1 MGRSC
6 VARYLCQRPDDGDQ
20 DQCPADHR
28 APDGEHHAGIHIEP
42 CEHAIGEPHSEQ
54 DRHRADQ
61 QHEHTQCQCGGA
73 RPCLAD
79 DRTHRHVPRHLH
91 VIGARAR
98 LGPGTGRSGVCRTR
112 IRAVR
117 SVSVMLSRGLRAVQ
131 RNLLRCRTGL
141 LCITRG
147 EGRGG
152 IRLLRG
158 ARACG
163 WRGGK
168 RLPFVRNIADR
179 QRLRDGR
186 SLFGHAADQ
195 CRQSLGLLEIRRHR
209 LGIRKM
215 PCHIVIVIHDVL
227 LVSFVRSAHRASSDE
242 HPPLSST

>member
-1 MGRSC
+1 
-6 VARYLCQRPDDGDQ
+6 
-20 DQCPADHR
+20 
-28 APDGEHHAGIHIEP
+28 
-42 CEHAIGEPHSEQ
+42 
-54 DRHRADQ
+54 
-61 QHEHTQCQCGGA
+61 
-73 RPCLAD
+73 
-79 DRTHRHVPRHLH
+79 
-91 VIGARAR
+91 
-98 LGPGTGRSGVCRTR
+98 
-112 IRAVR
+112 
-117 SVSVMLSRGLRAVQ
+117 MLLRGLRAVQ

-141 LCITRG
+141 LCIARG

-168 RLPFVRNIADR
+168 RLPFVRNIAGRCGSGRNIAGSPIGSGGGTPECVGGRLGLGLAVIHGGRRFVRNRPGRKWFGRQLLGRRGVNRQRLGLGLRHRDLFYRHRLCLGNRQRLCRLDRQRLRRLDR